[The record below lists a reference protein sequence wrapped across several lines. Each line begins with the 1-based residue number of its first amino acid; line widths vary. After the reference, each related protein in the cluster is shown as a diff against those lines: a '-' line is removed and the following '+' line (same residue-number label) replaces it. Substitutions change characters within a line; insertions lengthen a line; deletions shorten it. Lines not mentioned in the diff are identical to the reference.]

1 MDEKMKLLLKLTE
14 ENARYE
20 AALKYL
26 KSISDSDIA
35 KDYTGRIDRDELVI
49 AMRIAGIEDKE
60 VNVITFDNAPDE
72 VAYEAD

>member
-1 MDEKMKLLLKLTE
+1 MNEEMRLLLKLTE
-14 ENARYE
+14 ENARFE

-35 KDYTGRIDRDELVI
+35 KDYTGIINRDELVT
-49 AMRIAGIEDKE
+49 AMMIAGIEDKE
-60 VNVITFDNAPDE
+60 VNVITFDNAPGE